1 MKKFVK
7 YKQTLFIQIILKI
20 STLQKSLVI
29 NIKIGNSEI
38 AGIIYLNIL
47 PLQIGREAWK
57 DTQTFLDPPEKAGLW
72 IFILNWKL
80 LIFMDPFLIICLLAV
95 LGLPFCVRAFS
106 SCNK

>member
-47 PLQIGREAWK
+47 PLQIGREA
-57 DTQTFLDPPEKAGLW
+57 
-72 IFILNWKL
+72 
-80 LIFMDPFLIICLLAV
+80 
-95 LGLPFCVRAFS
+95 
-106 SCNK
+106 